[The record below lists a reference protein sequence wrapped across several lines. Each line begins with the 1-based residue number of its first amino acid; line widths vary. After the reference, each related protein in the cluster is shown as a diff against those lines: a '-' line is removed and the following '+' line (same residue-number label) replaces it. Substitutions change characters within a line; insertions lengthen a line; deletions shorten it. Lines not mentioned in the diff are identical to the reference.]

1 VFDRRFPFVAS
12 KAWRPHVAAVT
23 ALGAVALARRRP
35 RLAAVLGVSALL
47 AGRRPASRLVVRKAP
62 PPSPADLTLLT
73 ANVLHG
79 RADTSALAT
88 IIEREQPDFA
98 VLPEAGTDFR
108 DKLMPLVEI
117 LGYRSWVTTR
127 EGEPDSR
134 GIVLLASAR
143 SGDLDV
149 RVGDGMWCRHLEVT
163 GGILGARRLYA
174 VHPAAPMSR
183 VSAWYWRR
191 DLRRIAHWT
200 RAALPPFVL
209 GDFNAT
215 LDHSAMR
222 EALGSCRSAAE
233 GSGLGLV
240 GTFPAQARRWA
251 GIQIDHVLV
260 PVDAVTTRFTV
271 LDVPGSDHRAVVAR
285 VRL

>member
-1 VFDRRFPFVAS
+1 MFDRRFPFVAS
-12 KAWRPHVAAVT
+12 KAWRPHVAAIT

-35 RLAAVLGVSALL
+35 RLAAALGLSALV
-47 AGRRPASRLVVRKAP
+47 AGRRPAGRLVVRKAP
-62 PPSPADLTLLT
+62 PPSPADLTLLA
-73 ANVLHG
+73 ANVFKG

-88 IIEREQPDFA
+88 IIEQEQPDFA

-134 GIVLLASAR
+134 GTTLLASAR
-143 SGDLDV
+143 TGDLDV
-149 RVGDGMWCRHLEVT
+149 RVGAEMSCRHLEVT
-163 GGILGARRLYA
+163 GGILGVRRLYA

-183 VSAWYWRR
+183 TSARYWRR
-191 DLRRIAHWT
+191 DLGRIAHWT
-200 RAALPPFVL
+200 RAALPPLVV

-215 LDHSAMR
+215 LDHDAMR
-222 EALGSCRSAAE
+222 EALGGCRSAAE
-233 GSGLGLV
+233 GTGRGLV
-240 GTFPAQARRWA
+240 GTYPASLKRWF
-251 GIQIDHVLV
+251 GIQIDHILV
-260 PVDAVTTRFTV
+260 PADALTTHFAV
-271 LDVPGSDHRAVVAR
+271 LDVQGSDHRAVLAR